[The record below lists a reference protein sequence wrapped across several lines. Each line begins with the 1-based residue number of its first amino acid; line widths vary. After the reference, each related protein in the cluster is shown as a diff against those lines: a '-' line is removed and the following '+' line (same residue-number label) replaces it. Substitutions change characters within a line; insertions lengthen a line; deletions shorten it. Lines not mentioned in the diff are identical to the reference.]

1 MTESPEKE
9 TSPAVAVRPDL
20 DWNRRSIRVGN
31 LQRVLAVMCTGV
43 ACCFGMGWYSMQ
55 GRAAGQP
62 APNAPRAIHGNY
74 VLPALA
80 PARPVAA
87 ERAEQPVVED
97 LGTTPEEAPAST
109 QAGGPPPQ
117 RRRHEE
123 PTSASPVQIQG
134 ISAPAVPASSV
145 VIWRPAPELAHAAES
160 AGIVRDPQSPAAG
173 FRPVSAVRLPSSDYL
188 LGKGTVVRCSLET
201 AIDSELAGLATCV
214 TGADVYGSN
223 GRQILLARGT
233 KLIGEVHNDLRAGR
247 SRVLVIWVEARTPD
261 GLLVPI
267 ASPATDE
274 LGRAGLPGEV
284 DTHFMDRFGAALL
297 ISAVDAGMQGIA
309 NRHGGGALVISTQGS
324 DAVLT
329 EVLRNTVAIPPTV
342 RVAAGTSLTV
352 VVAQD
357 VDFGGVISYT
367 AAP

>member
-1 MTESPEKE
+1 MKQSPEEE
-9 TSPAVAVRPDL
+9 TPPAVAVRPDL
-20 DWNRRSIRVGN
+20 DWNRRSTRVGN

-43 ACCFGMGWYSMQ
+43 VCCFGMGWYSMQ

-62 APNAPRAIHGNY
+62 VPNSPRAVHSDY

-80 PARPVAA
+80 PAKRVVA

-97 LGTTPEEAPAST
+97 LGGAPDVAAAST
-109 QAGGPPPQ
+109 QASGPQPQ
-117 RRRHEE
+117 RRWREE
-123 PTSASPVQIQG
+123 LTAASPVQRPA
-134 ISAPAVPASSV
+134 ISAPPLPPSSE
-145 VIWRPAPELAHAAES
+145 VIWRPSAEPARAAEAS
-160 AGIVRDPQSPAAG
+160 GNARDPQSTAAG
-173 FRPVSAVRLPSSDYL
+173 FRPVSAIRMPSSDFL

-214 TGADVYGSN
+214 TGANVYGSN
-223 GRQILLARGT
+223 GRHILLARGT
-233 KLIGEVHNDLRAGR
+233 KLVGEVHNDLRSGR

-267 ASPATDE
+267 SSPATDE
-274 LGRAGLPGEV
+274 LGRVGLPGEV

-309 NRHGGGALVISTQGS
+309 NRHNGGALVISTQGTDS
-324 DAVLT
+324 VLT

-357 VDFGGVISYT
+357 VDFGGVNSSI